1 MKESAPEHTFKGNL
15 SVLDVVMITA
25 SGVTPASSIFVI
37 APLAIANAGSG
48 AFLSFLIAACVAAAI
63 ALCYAELG
71 AAHPSAGGEYSIIK
85 RLFGT
90 LCGLQTYL
98 FILSAS
104 LFVPA
109 VLATGAVDRKSVV

>member
-48 AFLSFLIAACVAAAI
+48 AFLRRRR
-63 ALCYAELG
+63 
-71 AAHPSAGGEYSIIK
+71 H
-85 RLFGT
+85 R
-90 LCGLQTYL
+90 
-98 FILSAS
+98 
-104 LFVPA
+104 A
-109 VLATGAVDRKSVV
+109 VLCRARRRTPQRRR